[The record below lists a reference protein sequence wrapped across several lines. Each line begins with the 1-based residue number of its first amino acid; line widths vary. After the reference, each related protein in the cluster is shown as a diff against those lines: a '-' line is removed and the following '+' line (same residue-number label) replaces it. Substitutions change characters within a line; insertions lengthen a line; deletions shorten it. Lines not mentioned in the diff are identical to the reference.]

1 MVSTR
6 LKVGLGALM
15 LLVPLFYIV
24 LVQQLNGR
32 TEVMMSQVEPMFVSQ
47 CQQTSSAEALDRDG
61 LLNIAVWNIYKQQ
74 KPQWQGV
81 LQQLT
86 AQNELVLLQEARLT
100 HRFANYLQQQHVVMA
115 KGFKWLNV
123 PMGVMNLSWQS
134 AYEACAFQA
143 PEPLIRFAKS
153 TLIAQYRL
161 SNHQSL
167 LVINLHGV
175 NFDWRLDSYRAQWEQ
190 IIKKVALHQG
200 PVVLA
205 GDFNTWREGR
215 LRVVE
220 QLTERLKLKEAKYH
234 IDHRHRVF
242 GLPLDHLYYRGLT
255 LLEAESF
262 KTKASDHN
270 PIVAKFT
277 LIN

>member
-1 MVSTR
+1 
-6 LKVGLGALM
+6 M
-15 LLVPLFYIV
+15 LLLPLCYV
-24 LVQQLNGR
+24 VVVQQLNGSA
-32 TEVMMSQVEPMFVSQ
+32 EVMMSQVEPMFVSQ
-47 CQQTSSAEALDRDG
+47 CQHAASSEALDREG

-74 KPQWQGV
+74 KPQWQAV

-86 AQNELVLLQEARLT
+86 SQSELVLLQEARLT
-100 HRFANYLQQQHVVMA
+100 RRFAGYLQQQQQHVVMA

-143 PEPLIRFAKS
+143 REPLIRFAKS

-161 SNHQSL
+161 SNDQSL

-175 NFDWRLDSYRAQWEQ
+175 NFDWRLDTYQAQWEQ

-215 LRVVE
+215 LRVVA

-270 PIVAKFT
+270 PIVAKFALT
-277 LIN
+277 P